1 MALPAGT
8 LNRRISIEERGPGRD
23 SLGQPLVNA
32 PWVPVASVWANIA
45 AKSGLQ
51 TAAAGGEVSVAR
63 YSIRIRYRP
72 AVNAAMRVVYQGQI
86 YDIQAVLHDEAGRQH
101 TDLVC
106 EIGARAHG

>member
-1 MALPAGT
+1 MGLAAGT
-8 LNRRISIEERGPGRD
+8 LNHRISIEERGPARD
-23 SLGQPLVNA
+23 ALGQPLVNA

-51 TAAAGGEVSVAR
+51 TVAAGGEVSVAR

-72 AVNAAMRVVYQGQI
+72 GVNDAMRVVYQGKI
-86 YDIQAVLHDEAGRQH
+86 YDIQTVLHDEAGRQH

>member
-1 MALPAGT
+1 MGIAAGT
-8 LNRRISIEERGPGRD
+8 LNRRITIEKRGPDRD

-32 PWVPVASVWANIA
+32 PWVPVATVAANIA

-72 AVNAAMRVVYQGQI
+72 AVNDAMRVVYQGEV